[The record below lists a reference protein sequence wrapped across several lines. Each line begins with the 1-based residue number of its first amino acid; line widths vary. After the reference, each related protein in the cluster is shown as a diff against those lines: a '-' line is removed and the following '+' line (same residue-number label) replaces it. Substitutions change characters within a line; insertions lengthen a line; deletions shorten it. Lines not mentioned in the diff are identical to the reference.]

1 MSGGREL
8 GETARLES
16 VFSRGPIDATLNRA
30 LRILLVC
37 AAAWTLPAHGETV
50 MAHPPRIEA
59 TDPVVAGIMQGAPP
73 PAGQSVML
81 ANALVYPFNRWSFSN
96 MRRLL
101 PTLGVWRGGGVPS
114 PLRLESGRA
123 SGLAALQFI
132 ASDGTRHA
140 FSDLMSI
147 TDADGLLVMHKGRI
161 VFEQYLGAL
170 SPHAPHALMS
180 ITKSFVGTLAAM
192 LVGSGALKADALV
205 THYIPELVGTAYD
218 RATIRQLMDMTV
230 AVRYSEDYSDPRA
243 DIWRYMRAAGFMP
256 RSSDNAE
263 PGNLYDFLKT
273 LKADGGHGAAFSYK
287 TVNAEVLAWVLKRA
301 TGQSLGSLLSSKI
314 WQPLGAQE
322 DAYFDVD
329 SQGSESGGGGMNATL
344 RDLARFGEAMRN
356 NGRFNG
362 RQVIPAAVVADIRR
376 GGDPAK
382 FARAGHTALDGWS
395 YRDMWWVSGDK
406 DGVFEARGIFGQ
418 ALYIDPKAEVTIVRL
433 ASGRA
438 PANDANDWVTL
449 PAFRAVAHSLMTQHK
464 SERISDSAGS
474 SGSQAITDN

>member
-1 MSGGREL
+1 
-8 GETARLES
+8 
-16 VFSRGPIDATLNRA
+16 
-30 LRILLVC
+30 
-37 AAAWTLPAHGETV
+37 
-50 MAHPPRIEA
+50 
-59 TDPVVAGIMQGAPP
+59 
-73 PAGQSVML
+73 
-81 ANALVYPFNRWSFSN
+81 
-96 MRRLL
+96 
-101 PTLGVWRGGGVPS
+101 
-114 PLRLESGRA
+114 
-123 SGLAALQFI
+123 
-132 ASDGTRHA
+132 
-140 FSDLMSI
+140 
-147 TDADGLLVMHKGRI
+147 
-161 VFEQYLGAL
+161 LGAL

-192 LVGSGALKADALV
+192 LVDSGALKADALV

-230 AVRYSEDYSDPRA
+230 AVHYSEDYSDPRA

-273 LKADGGHGAAFSYK
+273 LKADGEHGAAFSYK

-449 PAFRAVAHSLMTQHK
+449 PAFRAVAHSLVTQHK
-464 SERISDSAGS
+464 PERISDSAGS
-474 SGSQAITDN
+474 NGSQAITHN